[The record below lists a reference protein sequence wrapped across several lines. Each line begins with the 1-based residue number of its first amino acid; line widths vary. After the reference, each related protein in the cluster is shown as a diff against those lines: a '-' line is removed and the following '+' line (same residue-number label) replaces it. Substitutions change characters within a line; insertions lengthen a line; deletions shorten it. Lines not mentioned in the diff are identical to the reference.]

1 MRAVAI
7 AFGIRISDVAIA
19 MLLISRWQRACKEWQ
34 PAVDAFEHLTRS
46 VGEDNAS
53 AWTREA
59 DQADADRLQD
69 VSIMDIYSVDSVQS
83 SQSFLLLLQF
93 ITSNGPI

>member
-1 MRAVAI
+1 MAI

-19 MLLISRWQRACKEWQ
+19 MLLIGRWQRACKEWQ
-34 PAVDAFEHLTRS
+34 PAVDAFERLTRS

>member
-7 AFGIRISDVAIA
+7 AFSIRISDVAIA

-34 PAVDAFEHLTRS
+34 PAVDAFERLTRS
-46 VGEDNAS
+46 VGEDNAC

-59 DQADADRLQD
+59 NQADADRLHD

>member
-1 MRAVAI
+1 
-7 AFGIRISDVAIA
+7 

-34 PAVDAFEHLTRS
+34 PAVDAFERLTRS